1 MRPVPGTLRIPAL
14 LLALLALAL
23 LASACG
29 SSSVRST
36 PPSQKPGTYSKATQR
51 PYTIKGTTYHPIAS
65 ADGFT
70 EEGLASWYGHP
81 FHGRKTSCGEIY
93 NMNDMTAAHKILPMG
108 TVVRVRDLS
117 SGRSVDVRINDRG
130 PFVRARIIDLSRE
143 AARRLGML
151 EKGTT
156 RVRVSSLSSLP
167 QLKDGDLQGRFYVQ
181 IGSFTV
187 QQNANRLLAQIRS
200 RYPRSRIQYA
210 VVGGMSFWRVQAGT
224 FSSLHAAERQSD
236 MLESSYPQCFV
247 IAE

>member
-14 LLALLALAL
+14 LFALLALAL
-23 LASACG
+23 LASSCG
-29 SSSVRST
+29 STSVRST
-36 PPSQKPGTYSKATQR
+36 PPGQKPGTYSKATQR

-65 ADGFT
+65 ADGFV

-81 FHGRKTSCGEIY
+81 FHGRATSCGEIY

-108 TVVRVRDLS
+108 TVVRVRDLNT
-117 SGRSVDVRINDRG
+117 GRTVDVRINDRG

-156 RVRVSSLSSLP
+156 QVRVTALSSLP
-167 QLKDGDLQGRFYVQ
+167 QMKDGDLQGRFYVQ

-187 QQNANRLLAQIRS
+187 QQNADRLLAQIRS
-200 RYPRSRIQYA
+200 RYPGSRIQYA

-224 FSSLHAAERQSD
+224 FPSLHAAERQSD